1 MRLSGN
7 ALPSEGVQGLVFTV
21 IYSLR
26 AALVCAVAFVSLPA
40 VGQEVAAPLPVQR
53 AEAQPTAAIV
63 LPANTKVQVQM
74 KQEIT
79 TKGKSWSEGDR
90 FDMTVIEDVMMN
102 GYVVIPRG
110 SRATGHI
117 SWLTDKGMF
126 GKSGKMEIELDYV
139 HAGDRRIPITGS
151 YRQEG
156 EGNTVATV
164 AGVLAAGPF
173 AAVVTGRSG
182 VIPEG
187 RELTAYTKGDLPLAI
202 GTPAPAPAPR
212 ATIVGASAS

>member
-1 MRLSGN
+1 
-7 ALPSEGVQGLVFTV
+7 V

-26 AALVCAVAFVSLPA
+26 AALVCAAAFVSLPA
-40 VGQEVAAPLPVQR
+40 HAQDAAAPLRVQR
-53 AEAQPTAAIV
+53 AEPNAPVAIV

-74 KQEIT
+74 NQEVT
-79 TKGKSWSEGDR
+79 TKGKSWSEGDS
-90 FDMTVIEDVMMN
+90 FDMTVIEDVTMN
-102 GYVVIPRG
+102 GYLVIPRG

-126 GKSGKMEIELDYV
+126 GKSGKLEVELDYV
-139 HAGDRRIPITGS
+139 HVGDRRVPITGS

-187 RELTAYTKGDLPLAI
+187 RELTAYTKEDLPLAI
-202 GTPAPAPAPR
+202 NGSAPTPAPR
-212 ATIVGASAS
+212 AEIVAARVS